1 MYNSD
6 DHNWKNNHN
15 FRSVIIYSHA
25 VAIAML
31 SSVAVVGNAI
41 ILVTIWRRTFP
52 RILFQILLSGIALN
66 DLCTGLI
73 AQPC

>member
-6 DHNWKNNHN
+6 DHNWKNNDN
-15 FRSVIIYSHA
+15 FRSVVIYSHA

-41 ILVTIWRRTFP
+41 ILVTI
-52 RILFQILLSGIALN
+52 
-66 DLCTGLI
+66 
-73 AQPC
+73 

>member
-6 DHNWKNNHN
+6 DHNWKNNDN
-15 FRSVIIYSHA
+15 FRSIVIYSHA

-52 RILFQILLSGIALN
+52 RTLFHILLSGIALN

-73 AQPC
+73 AQSC